1 MISTTTW
8 LITISV
14 LSAVIIFDLILAV
27 IHRNR
32 ETSHREAV
40 SWTLFYV
47 TAALIFG
54 FFLPNW
60 APEEY
65 RKEFLAGWL
74 TEYSLSVDN
83 LFVFIILLAS
93 LKIKKE
99 SQQLVL
105 LLGILIAIVLRII
118 LIFAGV
124 ALVTRFT
131 WVFFFFGAFLIFTAY
146 KLINEKSE
154 VENDEAKLVI
164 FLRKRGLGNFG
175 IALIALGITDLIFAL
190 DSIPAIL
197 GLTTS
202 TYVVITANIFALMGL
217 RQLYFLLSGLMQRLK
232 YLGVGLSIILAWIGV
247 KLVNHALHKNELPFI
262 NGGEHVELIP
272 EISTELSLAVIIVTL
287 IVTTVASLLVTREKQ
302 EKN

>member
-1 MISTTTW
+1 MISTATW
-8 LITISV
+8 LVTIAV
-14 LSAVIIFDLILAV
+14 LSAVIVFDLILAV
-27 IHRNR
+27 IHRNK

-47 TAALIFG
+47 AAALIFG
-54 FFLPNW
+54 FFLPKW
-60 APEEY
+60 APDEY

-83 LFVFIILLAS
+83 LFVFIILLAT

-131 WVFFFFGAFLIFTAY
+131 WVFFFFGVFLIFTAY

-154 VENDEAKLVI
+154 VEQDEAKLVT

-202 TYVVITANIFALMGL
+202 TYVVITANVFALMGL
-217 RQLYFLLSGLMQRLK
+217 RQLYFLLQGLMDRLIH
-232 YLGVGLSIILAWIGV
+232 LSRGLAFILAFIGV
-247 KLVNHALHKNELPFI
+247 KMILEALHGI
-262 NGGEHVELIP
+262 GVHVP
-272 EISTELSLAVIIVTL
+272 EISLELSLSVIISTL
-287 IVTTVASLLVTREKQ
+287 VITAITSLVATRNSGGSK
-302 EKN
+302 KHIS

>member
-8 LITISV
+8 LITIAV

-27 IHRNR
+27 VHRNR

-154 VENDEAKLVI
+154 VENDEAKLVT

-217 RQLYFLLSGLMQRLK
+217 RQLYFLLQGLMDRLIH
-232 YLGVGLSIILAWIGV
+232 LSRGLAFILAFIGV
-247 KLVNHALHKNELPFI
+247 KMVLEALHGI
-262 NGGEHVELIP
+262 GVHVP
-272 EISTELSLAVIIVTL
+272 EISLELSLGVIISTL
-287 IVTTVASLLVTREKQ
+287 VITAITSLLATRNSGPKEEAQ
-302 EKN
+302 LP

>member
-8 LITISV
+8 LITIVV

-83 LFVFIILLAS
+83 LFVFIILLVS

-154 VENDEAKLVI
+154 VENDEAKLVT

-190 DSIPAIL
+190 DSIPAIF
-197 GLTTS
+197 GLTHSAYIVT
-202 TYVVITANIFALMGL
+202 TANVFALMGL
-217 RQLYFLLSGLMQRLK
+217 RQLYFLLEGLLTRLI
-232 YLGVGLSIILAWIGV
+232 YLSKGLSFILAFIGV
-247 KLVNHALHKNELPFI
+247 KMILEALHG
-262 NGGEHVELIP
+262 NGVEVP
-272 EISTELSLAVIIVTL
+272 EISLELSLGVIVLTLVITAVT
-287 IVTTVASLLVTREKQ
+287 SLSATRNGGPREKSQ
-302 EKN
+302 LP

>member
-1 MISTTTW
+1 MISSTEW
-8 LITISV
+8 AITIGV
-14 LSAVIIFDLILAV
+14 LGAVIILDLILAIV
-27 IHRNR
+27 RRNK
-32 ETSHREAV
+32 ETTPKEAL

-47 TAALIFG
+47 VAAIAFG
-54 FFLPNW
+54 YLLPNW
-60 APEEY
+60 APDEY
-65 RKEFLAGWL
+65 RKEFIAGWI

-105 LLGILIAIVLRII
+105 LYGIMIAIVLRAI

-131 WVFFFFGAFLIFTAY
+131 WVFFFFGGFLILTAY
-146 KLINEKSE
+146 KLVNEKE
-154 VENDEAKLVI
+154 NVEEDEAKIVKY
-164 FLRKRGLGNFG
+164 LRKRGMSNFG
-175 IALIALGITDLIFAL
+175 IALVALGITDLIFAL

-217 RQLYFLLSGLMQRLK
+217 RQLYFLLQGLMDRLVH
-232 YLGVGLSIILAWIGV
+232 LSRGLAFILAFIGV
-247 KLVNHALHKNELPFI
+247 KMVLHAIHSL
-262 NGGEHVELIP
+262 GVHVP
-272 EISTELSLAVIIVTL
+272 EISLELSLAVIITTLTVTAITSL
-287 IVTTVASLLVTREKQ
+287 VATRTTTK
-302 EKN
+302 

>member
-1 MISTTTW
+1 MISSTEW
-8 LITISV
+8 AITIGV
-14 LSAVIIFDLILAV
+14 LGAVIIFDLILAIV
-27 IHRNR
+27 RRNK
-32 ETSHREAV
+32 ETTPKEAL

-47 TAALIFG
+47 VAAIAFG
-54 FFLPNW
+54 YLLPQW
-60 APEEY
+60 APAEY
-65 RKEFLAGWL
+65 RKEFIAGWI

-105 LLGILIAIVLRII
+105 LYGIMIAIVLRVI

-131 WVFFFFGAFLIFTAY
+131 WIFFFFGGFLILTAY
-146 KLINEKSE
+146 KLVNEKE
-154 VENDEAKLVI
+154 NVEEDEARIVKY
-164 FLRKRGLGNFG
+164 LRKRGMSNFG
-175 IALIALGITDLIFAL
+175 IALVALGVTDLIFAL

-217 RQLYFLLSGLMQRLK
+217 RQLYFLLQGMMDRLVHLSRGLAF
-232 YLGVGLSIILAWIGV
+232 ILAFIGV
-247 KLVNHALHKNELPFI
+247 KMVLHAIHSL
-262 NGGEHVELIP
+262 GVHVP
-272 EISTELSLAVIIVTL
+272 EISLELSLAVIITTLTVTAITSL
-287 IVTTVASLLVTREKQ
+287 FATRTTSK
-302 EKN
+302 

>member
-1 MISTTTW
+1 MISTTVW
-8 LITISV
+8 LVTVSI

-27 IHRNR
+27 ARRNK
-32 ETSHREAV
+32 ETSHREAL

-47 TAALIFG
+47 AAALIFG
-54 FFLPNW
+54 FLLPIW
-60 APEEY
+60 APDEY
-65 RKEFLAGWL
+65 RKEFLAGWI

-105 LLGILIAIVLRII
+105 LLGILIAIILRIL

-154 VENDEAKLVI
+154 VENDEARLVT
-164 FLRKRGLGNFG
+164 FLRNRGMSNFG

-197 GLTTS
+197 GLTTN

-217 RQLYFLLSGLMQRLK
+217 RQLYFLLQGLMERLVH
-232 YLGVGLSIILAWIGV
+232 LSRGLAFILAFIGV
-247 KLVNHALHKNELPFI
+247 KMVLEALHGI
-262 NGGEHVELIP
+262 GVHVP
-272 EISTELSLAVIIVTL
+272 EISLELSLGVIISTL
-287 IVTTVASLLVTREKQ
+287 VITAMTSLYATR
-302 EKN
+302 NAATPTSL